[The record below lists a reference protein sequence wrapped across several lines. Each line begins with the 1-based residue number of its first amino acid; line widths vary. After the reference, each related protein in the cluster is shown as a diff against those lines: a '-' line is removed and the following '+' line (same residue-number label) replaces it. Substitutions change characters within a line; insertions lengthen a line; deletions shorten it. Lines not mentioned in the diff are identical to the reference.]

1 MVGLGIEG
9 TAHTFSVGIVTSEGK
24 ILASIESIYQPEIGG
39 IHPREAAQHHVRV
52 AEKVIERALEEA
64 KISLD
69 DIEFVA
75 FSQGPGLKLC
85 QKFAERSLS

>member
-9 TAHTFSVGIVTSEGK
+9 TAHTFSVGIVTPEGR
-24 ILASIESIYQPEIGG
+24 ILTSVESVYQPETGG

-52 AEKVIERALEEA
+52 AEKTIVRAVEEA
-64 KISLD
+64 KISLS

-85 QKFAERSLS
+85 QQFAERSLS